1 MYSHS
6 LINGSENI
14 KPLGTY
20 LVDAGL
26 LSPGQVEVI
35 LTDQQF
41 TLLSFGEI
49 ATARGWVKQQTVEYL
64 MDKVIVPERTAQEKS
79 LVNSARFS
87 RKSTQE
93 QYVDFL
99 KRPSEHFQAAH
110 APSAL
115 PLPSGAS
122 SQEPLPQA
130 ASEDLAE
137 CMNRRQ
143 SPHLPEPTLADEIKW
158 VG

>member
-1 MYSHS
+1 MYGHS

-35 LTDQQF
+35 LADQQF

-79 LVNSARFS
+79 LVNSARFT
-87 RKSTQE
+87 RKSAQE
-93 QYVDFL
+93 QYVDFI
-99 KRPSEHFQAAH
+99 KRPSEQSQAIYA
-110 APSAL
+110 ASAL
-115 PLPSGAS
+115 S
-122 SQEPLPQA
+122 STSNTSFQEPTSP
-130 ASEDLAE
+130 EDLAE

-143 SPHLPEPTLADEIKW
+143 SPHLSEPQAEEIKW

>member
-1 MYSHS
+1 MYGHS

-35 LTDQQF
+35 LADQQF

-79 LVNSARFS
+79 LVNSARFT
-87 RKSTQE
+87 RKSAQE
-93 QYVDFL
+93 EYADFL
-99 KRPSEHFQAAH
+99 KRPSEYSQAIH
-110 APSAL
+110 AAPAL
-115 PLPSGAS
+115 SRASDPS
-122 SQEPLPQA
+122 SQEPTSP
-130 ASEDLAE
+130 EDLAE

-143 SPHLPEPTLADEIKW
+143 SPYLLEPQAEEINW